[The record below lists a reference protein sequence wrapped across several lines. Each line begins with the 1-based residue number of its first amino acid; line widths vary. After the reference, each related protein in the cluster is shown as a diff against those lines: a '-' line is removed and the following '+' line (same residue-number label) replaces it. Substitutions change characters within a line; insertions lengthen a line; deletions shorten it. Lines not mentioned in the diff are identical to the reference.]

1 MVKYPVDEK
10 DSLIKIVE
18 IINPVFLINLLYS
31 SVYLKEINNIMTSAK
46 IKRVKNLLKNK
57 PSILVIVW
65 LE

>member
-46 IKRVKNLLKNK
+46 IKRVKNLLKNR
-57 PSILVIVW
+57 PSI
-65 LE
+65 

>member
-46 IKRVKNLLKNK
+46 IKRVKK
-57 PSILVIVW
+57 IY
-65 LE
+65 

>member
-46 IKRVKNLLKNK
+46 IKKLKNLLKNK
-57 PSILVIVW
+57 PSIWVIVW

>member
-57 PSILVIVW
+57 PSIWVIVW